1 MEERDIFWA
10 KMEERDIFWVK
21 EIIEN
26 GEIEFSDGV
35 GASDNPMMFRF
46 EDEYIVQADE
56 CLYMND
62 SLEIT
67 KIDIDNVVKEIT
79 EVAEKLLMD
88 IDDKLVYI
96 DNYLSLEA
104 KMYIDCLLIDKMVNM
119 IDFGEYYIDVEHN
132 LIRK

>member
-1 MEERDIFWA
+1 MEERN
-10 KMEERDIFWVK
+10 IFWVK
-21 EIIEN
+21 EVIEN
-26 GEIEFSDGV
+26 GEVEFNDGV

-62 SLEIT
+62 SLEIE
-67 KIDIDNVVKEIT
+67 KIDIDNVVKEIM
-79 EVAEKLLMD
+79 EVAEKLLKD
-88 IDDKLVYI
+88 NKLVNI

-104 KMYIDCLLIDKMVNM
+104 KMYIDCLLIDKIVNM

>member
-1 MEERDIFWA
+1 MEERN
-10 KMEERDIFWVK
+10 IFWVK
-21 EIIEN
+21 EVIEN
-26 GEIEFSDGV
+26 GEVEFNDGV

-46 EDEYIVQADE
+46 DDEYIVQADE

-62 SLEIT
+62 SLEID
-67 KIDIDNVVKEIT
+67 KIDIDNVVKEIM
-79 EVAEKLLMD
+79 EVSEKLISD
-88 IDDKLVYI
+88 NQLVSI
-96 DNYLSLEA
+96 DNYISLEA

>member
-1 MEERDIFWA
+1 MG
-10 KMEERDIFWVK
+10 ERDIFWVK
-21 EIIEN
+21 DLIEN
-26 GEIEFSDGV
+26 GEVEFSDGI

-46 EDEYIVQADE
+46 NEYIVQADE

-67 KIDIDNVVKEIT
+67 KIDIDNVLKEIT
-79 EVAEKLLMD
+79 EVTEKLIAD
-88 IDDKLVYI
+88 NKFVFIDD
-96 DNYLSLEA
+96 YLSFEA
-104 KMYIDCLLIDKMVNM
+104 KMYIDCLLIDKMANM

>member
-1 MEERDIFWA
+1 MEERN
-10 KMEERDIFWVK
+10 IFWVK

-26 GEIEFSDGV
+26 GEVEFSDGV
-35 GASDNPMMFRF
+35 GASDNPSMFRF

-62 SLEIT
+62 SLEID
-67 KIDIDNVVKEIT
+67 KIDIDNVVKEIM
-79 EVAEKLLMD
+79 EVAEKLIKD
-88 IDDKLVYI
+88 NKSVNI

-104 KMYIDCLLIDKMVNM
+104 KMYIDCLLIDKMANM

-132 LIRK
+132 LFIK

>member
-1 MEERDIFWA
+1 MEERN
-10 KMEERDIFWVK
+10 IFWVK

-26 GEIEFSDGV
+26 GEVEFNDGV

-62 SLEIT
+62 SLEID
-67 KIDIDNVVKEIT
+67 KIDTDNVVKEIM
-79 EVAEKLLMD
+79 EVAEKLIKD
-88 IDDKLVYI
+88 NKSVNI

>member
-1 MEERDIFWA
+1 MEERN
-10 KMEERDIFWVK
+10 IFWVK
-21 EIIEN
+21 EVIEN
-26 GEIEFSDGV
+26 GEVEFNDGV

-62 SLEIT
+62 SLEIE
-67 KIDIDNVVKEIT
+67 KIDIDNVVKEIM
-79 EVAEKLLMD
+79 EVAEKLLKD
-88 IDDKLVYI
+88 NKLVNI

-132 LIRK
+132 LFIK

>member
-1 MEERDIFWA
+1 MEERN
-10 KMEERDIFWVK
+10 IFWVK

-26 GEIEFSDGV
+26 GEVEFNDGV

-62 SLEIT
+62 SLEID
-67 KIDIDNVVKEIT
+67 KIDTDNVVKEIM
-79 EVAEKLLMD
+79 EVAEKLIKD
-88 IDDKLVYI
+88 NKSVNI

-132 LIRK
+132 LFIK

>member
-1 MEERDIFWA
+1 MEERN
-10 KMEERDIFWVK
+10 IFWVK
-21 EIIEN
+21 EVIEN
-26 GEIEFSDGV
+26 GEVEFSDGV

-46 EDEYIVQADE
+46 DDEYIVQADE

-62 SLEIT
+62 SLEIE
-67 KIDIDNVVKEIT
+67 KIDIDNVVKEIM
-79 EVAEKLLMD
+79 EVAEKLLKD
-88 IDDKLVYI
+88 NKLVNI

>member
-1 MEERDIFWA
+1 MEERN
-10 KMEERDIFWVK
+10 IFWVK
-21 EIIEN
+21 EIVEN
-26 GEIEFSDGV
+26 GEVEFSDGV

-46 EDEYIVQADE
+46 NEYIVQADE

-62 SLEIT
+62 SLEID
-67 KIDIDNVVKEIT
+67 KIDIDNVVKEIM
-79 EVAEKLLMD
+79 EVAEKLLKD
-88 IDDKLVYI
+88 NKLVNI

-132 LIRK
+132 LFIK

>member
-1 MEERDIFWA
+1 
-10 KMEERDIFWVK
+10 MEERDIFWVK
-21 EIIEN
+21 EVIEN
-26 GEIEFSDGV
+26 GEVEFNEGV

-88 IDDKLVYI
+88 IDNKLVSI

-104 KMYIDCLLIDKMVNM
+104 KMYLDCLFIDKMVNM
-119 IDFGEYYIDVEHN
+119 IDFGEYYIDVEHI

>member
-1 MEERDIFWA
+1 
-10 KMEERDIFWVK
+10 MEERDIFWVK

-26 GEIEFSDGV
+26 GEVEFSDGV

-88 IDDKLVYI
+88 IDNKSVYI
-96 DNYLSLEA
+96 DNYLSLES

-119 IDFGEYYIDVEHN
+119 IDFGEYYIDDEHN

>member
-1 MEERDIFWA
+1 MEERN
-10 KMEERDIFWVK
+10 IFWVK

-26 GEIEFSDGV
+26 GEVEFNDGV

-62 SLEIT
+62 SLEIE
-67 KIDIDNVVKEIT
+67 KIDIDNVIKENM
-79 EVAEKLLMD
+79 EVAEKLISD
-88 IDDKLVYI
+88 NKLVYI
-96 DNYLSLEA
+96 DNYISLEA

>member
-1 MEERDIFWA
+1 MCNNKKNNK

-26 GEIEFSDGV
+26 DEVEFSDGV
-35 GASDNPMMFRF
+35 GASDNPIMFMF
-46 EDEYIVQADE
+46 NNEYIVQADE

-67 KIDIDNVVKEIT
+67 KIDIDNVLKEIT

-88 IDDKLVYI
+88 IDNKLVYI
-96 DNYLSLEA
+96 DDYLSFEA
-104 KMYIDCLLIDKMVNM
+104 KMYIDCLLIDKMANM

>member
-1 MEERDIFWA
+1 ME
-10 KMEERDIFWVK
+10 KRDIFWVK
-21 EIIEN
+21 EMIEN
-26 GEIEFSDGV
+26 GEVEFSDGV

-67 KIDIDNVVKEIT
+67 KIDIDKALKEIM
-79 EVAEKLLMD
+79 EVAKKLLLD
-88 IDDKLVYI
+88 IDNKLVYI
-96 DNYLSLEA
+96 DDYLSFES
-104 KMYIDCLLIDKMVNM
+104 KMYIDCLLIDKMANM

>member
-1 MEERDIFWA
+1 MEERN
-10 KMEERDIFWVK
+10 IFWVK
-21 EIIEN
+21 EVIEN
-26 GEIEFSDGV
+26 GEVEFNDGV

-62 SLEIT
+62 SLEID
-67 KIDIDNVVKEIT
+67 KIDIDNVVKEIM
-79 EVAEKLLMD
+79 EVAEKLLKD
-88 IDDKLVYI
+88 NKLVNI

-132 LIRK
+132 LIRKQE

>member
-1 MEERDIFWA
+1 MEERN
-10 KMEERDIFWVK
+10 IFWVK
-21 EIIEN
+21 EVIEN
-26 GEIEFSDGV
+26 GEVEFSDGV

-46 EDEYIVQADE
+46 NEYIVQADE

-62 SLEIT
+62 SLEID
-67 KIDIDNVVKEIT
+67 KIDIDNVLKEIT
-79 EVAEKLLMD
+79 EVAEKLLKD
-88 IDDKLVYI
+88 NKLVNI

-132 LIRK
+132 LFIK

>member
-1 MEERDIFWA
+1 MEERN
-10 KMEERDIFWVK
+10 IFWVK
-21 EIIEN
+21 EVIEN
-26 GEIEFSDGV
+26 REVEFNDGV

-62 SLEIT
+62 SLEIE
-67 KIDIDNVVKEIT
+67 KIDIDNVVKEIM
-79 EVAEKLLMD
+79 EVAEKLLKD
-88 IDDKLVYI
+88 NKLVNI

>member
-1 MEERDIFWA
+1 MEERN
-10 KMEERDIFWVK
+10 IFWVK
-21 EIIEN
+21 EVIEN
-26 GEIEFSDGV
+26 GEVEFNDGV

-62 SLEIT
+62 SLEID
-67 KIDIDNVVKEIT
+67 KIDIDNVVKEIM
-79 EVAEKLLMD
+79 EVSEKLISD
-88 IDDKLVYI
+88 NRLVSI
-96 DNYLSLEA
+96 DNYISLEA

-132 LIRK
+132 LFIK

>member
-1 MEERDIFWA
+1 MEERN
-10 KMEERDIFWVK
+10 IFWVK
-21 EIIEN
+21 EVIEN
-26 GEIEFSDGV
+26 GEVEFNDGV

-62 SLEIT
+62 SLEID
-67 KIDIDNVVKEIT
+67 KIDIDNVVKEIM
-79 EVAEKLLMD
+79 EVAEKLLKD
-88 IDDKLVYI
+88 NKLVNI